1 MKLLP
6 NEQQASYE
14 DAKSCFICLKDFE
27 GKYIKDKKYCKV
39 RYHCHYTD
47 GQRDTAHSICNLKYN
62 MPKEITVI
70 PYTGLP
76 ITMIL
81 SNQNQ
86 QKKFTDS
93 LLVQEKIMKNKYSF
107 MYQQIKKLQELMEIE
122 KKLQKPYPT
131 D

>member
-1 MKLLP
+1 
-6 NEQQASYE
+6 
-14 DAKSCFICLKDFE
+14 
-27 GKYIKDKKYCKV
+27 
-39 RYHCHYTD
+39 
-47 GQRDTAHSICNLKYN
+47 

-107 MYQQIKKLQELMEIE
+107 MYQQRKKLQELMEIE